1 MVGLVGLGRELTDGR
16 FVAGMGVGTISV
28 LVPLYQSEMAPKWI
42 RGALVCAYQLAITVG
57 LFTASI
63 VNNFTAKIDSAACF
77 RIPVAIQ
84 FIWASIL
91 FLGLCVLPETPR
103 YLIKRGRHAA
113 AAESLSRIRRLD
125 ITHPALI
132 EEVAEIEANHAY
144 ELSLGPATYRDV
156 FLGSPHLGRRLLTG
170 CGLQMLQQLSG
181 CNFVFY
187 YGVQFFK
194 DAGIKDPF
202 VYSLVTNIV
211 NVIMTL
217 PGMALVESW
226 GRRRLLLV
234 GAAGMAVC
242 QLIVAIVG
250 TSLPNNGTMSTIN
263 GVTDTVGHGNETW
276 NKVLITFVCL
286 YIAFFA
292 MSWGPVAWVV
302 TSEIY
307 PLKVRAKSMSL
318 STASNWLLNWAIAYS
333 TPYMVGEGPGYANL
347 ESKVFFVWGSCC
359 VLAFVFVYVM
369 VYETS
374 KISLEQID
382 ELYERVEHAWESKRF
397 QPSWSF
403 QDIQENDNA
412 TSTAVDTSPEAR
424 EEARHRAVA
433 AQQHGVLGARDDPD
447 SIMPMSTSSSHAT
460 TATMDGKKSMSE
472 EEKIIASLGRVNFT
486 M

>member
-1 MVGLVGLGRELTDGR
+1 
-16 FVAGMGVGTISV
+16 MGVGTISV

-103 YLIKRGRHAA
+103 YLIKRGRHAL

-132 EEVAEIEANHAY
+132 EEIAEIEANHAY
-144 ELSLGPATYRDV
+144 ELSLGPSTYRDV

-211 NVIMTL
+211 NVVMTL

-250 TSLPNNGTMSTIN
+250 TSLP
-263 GVTDTVGHGNETW
+263 VTHGNPTTTPTPTLGTPQGASHGDETW
-276 NKVLITFVCL
+276 NKVLITFVCC

-333 TPYMVGEGPGYANL
+333 TPYMVGQGPGYANL

-359 VLAFVFVYVM
+359 VLAFVFVWLM

-382 ELYERVEHAWESKRF
+382 ELYERVEHAWDSGRF

-403 QDIQENDNA
+403 QDIQDNDTAAA
-412 TSTAVDTSPEAR
+412 TGNSITTEERDEAR
-424 EEARHRAVA
+424 RRATTT
-433 AQQHGVLGARDDPD
+433 QQQGATGHIDDPD
-447 SIMPMSTSSSHAT
+447 SIQPTSTGSSHAT
-460 TATMDGKKSMSE
+460 TDTSAEKSMTE

-486 M
+486 L